1 MALNRRFASVAAVCS
16 PAAPT
21 VLAFILRCF
30 RAAEATCLVDGEP
43 EVEVEE
49 VVGAMATAASNALG
63 SRRTNDE
70 VLGELLLG
78 KGLGSGWDCC
88 RDGGGGKECV
98 LSGNRK
104 KLDA

>member
-1 MALNRRFASVAAVCS
+1 M
-16 PAAPT
+16 
-21 VLAFILRCF
+21 
-30 RAAEATCLVDGEP
+30 DGEP

-88 RDGGGGKECV
+88 RDGGGGRSASCPGIAK
-98 LSGNRK
+98 N
-104 KLDA
+104 